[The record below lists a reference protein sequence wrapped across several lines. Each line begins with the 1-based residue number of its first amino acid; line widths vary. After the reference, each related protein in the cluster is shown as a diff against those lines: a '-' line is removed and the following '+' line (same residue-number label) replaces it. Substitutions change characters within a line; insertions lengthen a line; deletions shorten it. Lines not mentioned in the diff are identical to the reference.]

1 MFYSDLAVILSAV
14 IIWKLQSPYRFYA
27 DPAVS
32 LLISIIIFGSAVP
45 LSEFTLSYD
54 TI

>member
-1 MFYSDLAVILSAV
+1 MFYPDIAVILSAA

-32 LLISIIIFGSAVP
+32 LFISLVIFGSAVP
-45 LSEFTLSYD
+45 ISEFTLSYD
-54 TI
+54 I